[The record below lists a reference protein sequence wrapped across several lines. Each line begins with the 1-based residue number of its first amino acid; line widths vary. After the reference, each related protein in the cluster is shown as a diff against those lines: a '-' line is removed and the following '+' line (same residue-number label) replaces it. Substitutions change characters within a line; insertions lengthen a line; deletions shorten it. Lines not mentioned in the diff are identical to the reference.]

1 MNASSDLCKT
11 YALYF
16 PAKRCCWVDPCSF
29 VIQVHNISSDPSIFF
44 LSVHVHIVW
53 RDKILGWV
61 INGICIML
69 SYLIIGMEVEN
80 IYRRE
85 YRCDSFFYWSK
96 LKYFSHW
103 SIVLAYWL
111 FSRPHYPC
119 TNDATQLWYHCSV
132 FRTFIAIIVF
142 SPEEKRD

>member
-44 LSVHVHIVW
+44 HSVHVHIVW

-61 INGICIML
+61 IIGICIML

-85 YRCDSFFYWSK
+85 YRCDSFFIEASWNIF
-96 LKYFSHW
+96 LTG
-103 SIVLAYWL
+103 VLFLPIGYSAGPTTHVPITL
-111 FSRPHYPC
+111 LSC
-119 TNDATQLWYHCSV
+119 G
-132 FRTFIAIIVF
+132 IIVVF
-142 SPEEKRD
+142 FAHLLL